1 MKQRFLKI
9 IAVLLVAVLLVGC
22 SGTEERVITRFS
34 EMEYTRPDVSLVED
48 ALAACE
54 QSVADEEPLEDL
66 EEKIVTFIDLYNSY
80 YTQYCLANIHY
91 SKDTTDEYWTE
102 ENNFCVENTAV
113 VDAALDQLY
122 YLLADSIHRE
132 ALEGEDYF
140 GEDFFD
146 DYEGDSLWDDT
157 FTALMEK
164 EAELTNRYYELSGLE
179 MDDENILALAELY
192 AEMILLR
199 MDIAEYAGFD
209 SYAEFAYDFYY
220 ARDYTPEQE
229 RILLA
234 DIQEEL
240 VPVYRRLLTEGLS
253 GIYVERAT
261 EEETFHF
268 VKKLASRIGGT
279 VWDAFLLLEE
289 AELYDIS
296 VGKNKYGASFEMYLS
311 DYDEPYIFLD
321 PQGSTYDFLTF
332 THEFGHFCNDYA
344 SEGSPVGIDV
354 AEVFSQGLEYLSLC
368 IFEDLGPM
376 AKLKMVDSLC
386 VYVEQSAYASFEQ
399 RAYSLPREEVTAENL
414 FALYEQVG
422 TEYGFDAWGFN
433 NWDFVQIPHIFTN
446 PMYVFSYVVS
456 NDAAMQ
462 IYRLE
467 LEEPGAGIQLYCE
480 NLDTEEEYF
489 LAFLDSAGLESPFER
504 GYMKSVRT
512 TLEDILFG

>member
-1 MKQRFLKI
+1 MKRFVKI
-9 IAVLLVAVLLVGC
+9 LAVFLVAVLLAGC
-22 SGTEERVITRFS
+22 AGMGEREITHFS
-34 EMEYTRPDVSLVED
+34 DMEYVRPDVTLIED

-54 QSVADEEPLEDL
+54 QSVADEESLEEL
-66 EEKIVTFIDLYNSY
+66 EEKIITFIELYNSY
-80 YTQYCLANIHY
+80 YTNYCLANIHY
-91 SKDTTDEYWTE
+91 SQDTTDEYWNE

-140 GEDFFD
+140 GEGFFD
-146 DYEGDSLWDDT
+146 EYEGDSMWDDT
-157 FTALMEK
+157 FTALME
-164 EAELTNRYYELSGLE
+164 EESELTNRYYELAAEDL
-179 MDDENILALAELY
+179 DDDTIQALAELY
-192 AEMILLR
+192 AEMVLLR
-199 MDIAEYAGFD
+199 MDIAEYAGYD
-209 SYAEFAYDFYY
+209 TYAEFAYDFYY
-220 ARDYTPEQE
+220 YRDYTPQQEQ
-229 RILLA
+229 ILLA

-253 GIYVERAT
+253 GISIERAT

-279 VWDAFLLLEE
+279 VWEAFGLLEE
-289 AELYDIS
+289 AGLYDIS

-311 DYDEPYIFLD
+311 DYSEPFVFLD
-321 PQGSTYDFLTF
+321 PMGTTYDLLTF

-344 SEGSPVGIDV
+344 SEGSSVGIDV

-368 IFEDLGPM
+368 IFEDVGSM
-376 AKLKMVDSLC
+376 ARLKMVDSLC
-386 VYVEQSAYASFEQ
+386 VYVEQSSYASFEQ

-422 TEYGFDAWGFN
+422 TEYGFDVWGFN

-446 PMYVFSYVVS
+446 PMYIFSYVVS

-467 LEEPGAGIQLYCE
+467 LEEPGAGVELYCE

-504 GYMKSVRT
+504 GYMKSVRA
-512 TLEDILFG
+512 TLEDILF